1 MAAAQEAAR
10 DVFGIES
17 LRPEQE
23 RAITALFENRDVLFL
38 APTGYGKSLVY
49 QLPAL
54 VFPGLTLVVSP
65 LIALMKDQVDKL
77 SAVGVPAVRLTSD
90 LGPREQANA
99 LQSIRHNEVRI
110 VYLSPEKAVT
120 KEFQSTMAGRRVDL
134 LAADESHC
142 HSAGTLIETPAGGVP
157 VEELRVGDRVLSW
170 ESGRLGVS
178 TVSAFEKKRVGRRRL
193 LEIVSPAGK
202 LMLTDDHPVW
212 VQKRGWVAAGEV
224 RCGEALRVLS
234 QRYSKTYGSGGE
246 VLQRP
251 VLRESYTRNCAER
264 ARKTVS
270 VVRETVL
277 SRKAAGSPRRGPRSG
292 AVLRGLSHAV
302 GQARSAP
309 LVPRM
314 RKAAGSGLLCAEAA
328 SRMRRPLR
336 AGRTQYAHDAAE
348 PDAKTGMSGKDVVY
362 AARDGALSA
371 DTRRERCSISAP
383 TAKTDTAFPEGDTG
397 VCDHHKADRSP
408 RKLPDLLQGGSRVS
422 SLKSGCGDRRPFSR
436 SSVSKGC
443 RPEER
448 RSTRYVRVESVTV
461 LQPGSHERDASCG
474 RDNRVV
480 YSLTVERAHCY
491 FAEGV
496 LTHNCISTWG
506 MDFRPS
512 FSRIGDISALFPG
525 ARKLALTATAT
536 AETELDIRRVV
547 GLKDPVRIFV
557 DPTRPNLS
565 YHYSSEARVDQM
577 ATILRKAVDQG
588 SAVVYVAT
596 RRKAEEIGDDLRVLG
611 FAARS
616 YHAGMNPDM
625 RLRVQ
630 EAFMCDEARVI
641 VATCAF
647 GLGVDKSSIR
657 CVFHW
662 HQPESLFAYS
672 QESGRG
678 GRDGEPCACWLNLS
692 KEGRRL
698 RNFLLLCSNPQWYV
712 YSRLWDRITHARNKT
727 FSVNGLIGA
736 AGIKADG
743 PFTGQVRSA
752 LAFMEFHGD
761 IVSKAGPLIYRL
773 PILNPRK
780 LRELTRGM
788 SGKVDGA
795 AYVIQAEPGD
805 DRLVRILIDQGAVA
819 ERKPDEHLVI
829 RPQGKRMR
837 LTEAD
842 VTRKRDRAE
851 RSMDEVER
859 FAQSGDKAAHLRK
872 YFARAEGKEVC

>member
-1 MAAAQEAAR
+1 MVAAQEAAR

-23 RAITALFENRDVLFL
+23 RAIAALFENRDVLFL

-134 LAADESHC
+134 LAADEVH
-142 HSAGTLIETPAGGVP
+142 
-157 VEELRVGDRVLSW
+157 
-170 ESGRLGVS
+170 
-178 TVSAFEKKRVGRRRL
+178 
-193 LEIVSPAGK
+193 
-202 LMLTDDHPVW
+202 
-212 VQKRGWVAAGEV
+212 
-224 RCGEALRVLS
+224 
-234 QRYSKTYGSGGE
+234 
-246 VLQRP
+246 
-251 VLRESYTRNCAER
+251 
-264 ARKTVS
+264 
-270 VVRETVL
+270 
-277 SRKAAGSPRRGPRSG
+277 
-292 AVLRGLSHAV
+292 
-302 GQARSAP
+302 
-309 LVPRM
+309 
-314 RKAAGSGLLCAEAA
+314 
-328 SRMRRPLR
+328 
-336 AGRTQYAHDAAE
+336 
-348 PDAKTGMSGKDVVY
+348 
-362 AARDGALSA
+362 
-371 DTRRERCSISAP
+371 
-383 TAKTDTAFPEGDTG
+383 
-397 VCDHHKADRSP
+397 
-408 RKLPDLLQGGSRVS
+408 
-422 SLKSGCGDRRPFSR
+422 
-436 SSVSKGC
+436 
-443 RPEER
+443 
-448 RSTRYVRVESVTV
+448 
-461 LQPGSHERDASCG
+461 
-474 RDNRVV
+474 
-480 YSLTVERAHCY
+480 
-491 FAEGV
+491 
-496 LTHNCISTWG
+496 CISTWG
-506 MDFRPS
+506 LDFRPS
-512 FSRIGDISALFPG
+512 FSRIGDISALFLG
-525 ARKLALTATAT
+525 VRKLALTATAT

-616 YHAGMNPDM
+616 YHAGMSPDM

-630 EAFMCDEARVI
+630 EAFMRDEARVI

-662 HQPESLFAYS
+662 HQPENLFAFS

-712 YSRLWDRITHARNKT
+712 YSRLWDRITYARNKT
-727 FSVNGLIGA
+727 FSMNGLIGA

-788 SGKVDGA
+788 SGKVDGGT
-795 AYVIQAEPGD
+795 YIIQAEPGD
-805 DRLVRILIDQGAVA
+805 DRLVRILIEQGAVA
-819 ERKPDEHLVI
+819 DRKPDEHLVI

-842 VTRKRDRAE
+842 VTRKRNRAE

-859 FAQSGDKAAHLRK
+859 FAQSRDKAAYLRK
-872 YFARAEGKEVC
+872 YFARAEEKEVC